1 MKRTDTVAQLGP
13 QDRLPRDRYILR
25 CLTATFGMS
34 QNQNPMI
41 TVDWEIVSDASGSD
55 TVQVGDRSFNIAG
68 KKVRKWYLTRNMA
81 DVFDLFD
88 ACGCTKDEIDENNP
102 PVQEL
107 VGKTVDAILY
117 TKESPKFKE
126 PTLEQRA
133 QGAKVGDPI
142 LGADGQPIKFCEIVI
157 DRVLGPVTV

>member
-1 MKRTDTVAQLGP
+1 MKLLNKKPSVSRWLISYFFKNFLYP
-13 QDRLPRDRYILR
+13 K
-25 CLTATFGMS
+25 
-34 QNQNPMI
+34 NPKNPI
-41 TVDWEIVSDASGSD
+41 KANGQSTTRKEIIFS
-55 TVQVGDRSFNIAG
+55 NIAG

-88 ACGCTKDEIDENNP
+88 ACGCAKDEIDENNP

-133 QGAKVGDPI
+133 QGARVGDPI